1 MTVPDGRFP
10 TQSAWPD
17 CFGLRGGP
25 LGVDGTLPELE
36 PELTLL
42 PAVATVSHDTEA
54 GKGRLPGRPPGF
66 KYAPGDPYQ
75 EYGITAPGG

>member
-1 MTVPDGRFP
+1 MTVPAGRFP

-42 PAVATVSHDTEA
+42 TAMAAVSLDYERR
-54 GKGRLPGRPPGF
+54 GKIACLADCRASSMPLEIHT
-66 KYAPGDPYQ
+66 KNMV
-75 EYGITAPGG
+75 

>member
-25 LGVDGTLPELE
+25 LGVDGTFPELE
-36 PELTLL
+36 PEFFLLT
-42 PAVATVSHDTEA
+42 AIATVSYDSEA
-54 GKGRLPGRPPGF
+54 
-66 KYAPGDPYQ
+66 
-75 EYGITAPGG
+75 